1 MNAKQALGVMKLAA
15 KGWVDDRSPS
25 QGAALSYYTVFS
37 IAPLLLIVISVA
49 GLVFGAEAARGAI
62 VGQLQGLVGE
72 DSAHAIEGLLESVS
86 EPKEG
91 VISTIVGILL
101 LLLGATTVLAE
112 LQIALDRIWR
122 APERLKPSGLWGW
135 LRSRVVSLGM
145 ILGISFLL
153 LVSLVASA
161 AIAAMGEWWG
171 GFFGGW
177 EALAQFVN
185 LLISFV
191 LVTALF
197 ALIYKFL
204 PHLRIQWKDVI
215 LGAAVTALFFSIGKF
230 VIGLYIG
237 KSAVTSGFGAAGS
250 LVVVLVWVYYSAQ
263 VFLFGAEFTAAYART
278 HGSLKGQQAALGQKE
293 MEMKDVKQVA
303 ADVQPKPV
311 REAEAPQAIAARA
324 ARKQPIV
331 DAAARSMQADR
342 PVTKSVGLA
351 MAAGIACGAL
361 AKSVVAWRRRHALAT
376 QAPLVPAS
384 PDPDALSRG

>member
-1 MNAKQALGVMKLAA
+1 MNAKQALGVMKQAA
-15 KGWVDDRSPS
+15 KGWVEDRSPS

-49 GLVFGAEAARGAI
+49 GLVFGADAARGAI

-91 VISTIVGILL
+91 VLSTIAGVFL

-112 LQIALDRIWR
+112 LQVALDRIWR
-122 APERLKPSGLWGW
+122 APERLVASGLWGW

-161 AIAAMGEWWG
+161 AIAALGDWWG
-171 GFFGGW
+171 SFFGGW
-177 EALAQFVN
+177 EVLAQLVN
-185 LLISFV
+185 LVISFV

-197 ALIYKFL
+197 ALIYKYL
-204 PHLRIQWKDVI
+204 PHLRIQWKDVM

-230 VIGLYIG
+230 LIGLYIG

-250 LVVVLVWVYYSAQ
+250 VVVILVWVYYSAQ
-263 VFLFGAEFTAAYART
+263 VFLYGAEFTAAYARM
-278 HGSLKGQQAALGQKE
+278 HGSLKGEAAAHDTKE
-293 MEMKDVKQVA
+293 STMKDDTQGA
-303 ADVQPKPV
+303 RASQPRPAVQP
-311 REAEAPQAIAARA
+311 EAPQVVAAKV
-324 ARKQPIV
+324 ARKQPVV
-331 DAAARSMQADR
+331 DAATRSLRSDR
-342 PVTKSVGLA
+342 PVAKSVGLA
-351 MAAGIACGAL
+351 MVAGIASGAL
-361 AKSVVAWRRRHALAT
+361 VKALMAWRQRRALAA
-376 QAPLVPAS
+376 QAQSMPAQ
-384 PDPDALSRG
+384 PDPSQLSRG